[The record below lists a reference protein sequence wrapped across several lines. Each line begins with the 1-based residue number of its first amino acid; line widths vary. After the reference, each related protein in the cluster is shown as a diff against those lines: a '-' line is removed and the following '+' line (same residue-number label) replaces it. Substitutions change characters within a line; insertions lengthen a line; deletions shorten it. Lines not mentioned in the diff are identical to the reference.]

1 MKEKFASINEQV
13 NKKQSVIESIQTKIK
28 NSNLKINEID
38 EDILKAEQ
46 NKEWLVKDLNEK
58 RK

>member
-1 MKEKFASINEQV
+1 MKEKFENITEQV

-46 NKEWLVKDLNEK
+46 NKEWLIKDLNEK